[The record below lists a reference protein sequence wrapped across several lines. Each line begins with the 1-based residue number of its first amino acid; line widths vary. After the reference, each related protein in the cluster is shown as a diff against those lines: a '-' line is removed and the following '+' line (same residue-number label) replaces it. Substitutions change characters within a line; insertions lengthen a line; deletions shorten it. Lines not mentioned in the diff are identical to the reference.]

1 MAALTNSTALS
12 FAIETSPGV
21 LAGTED
27 WTYLEPNDIGTFG
40 ASITT
45 VARNPISNDRM
56 AKKGAITDLDSAVDF
71 DSDLTRSSF
80 NNFIEGF
87 LFAIKKAQA
96 DSVIASCTTDTFT
109 HASITA
115 LAAGDLVYTR
125 EMLNTENNG
134 LLLVN
139 GIPTATTT
147 PVDAT
152 LVADKIARQLE
163 GRVSVKRAMRM
174 AIRDAMTDGALG
186 IKVSCAGRLGG
197 AEMSRRNTYHEGRV
211 PLHTFRADI
220 DFSRDIARTT
230 YGIIGVKVWIYH
242 GEIHEPPI
250 SGSVIGR

>member
-1 MAALTNSTALS
+1 MGQKTNPVGLRLGISRGWDSTW
-12 FAIETSPGV
+12 FARGKKYAEYLKEDTDIRRYLGSRLEKARVSRIEIFRKPQEVEVVIWTARPGQVIGSKGSNIDRITNELKV
-21 LAGTED
+21 LVG
-27 WTYLEPNDIGTFG
+27 NK
-40 ASITT
+40 T
-45 VARNPISNDRM
+45 VRTKVQEIRKDR
-56 AKKGAITDLDSAVDF
+56 
-71 DSDLTRSSF
+71 
-80 NNFIEGF
+80 
-87 LFAIKKAQA
+87 
-96 DSVIASCTTDTFT
+96 C
-109 HASITA
+109 
-115 LAAGDLVYTR
+115 
-125 EMLNTENNG
+125 
-134 LLLVN
+134 
-139 GIPTATTT
+139 
-147 PVDAT
+147 DAT

-220 DFSRDIARTT
+220 DFSRDIARTA